1 MTSKQLE
8 GVLEG
13 YSEIIEN
20 YTAYYSV
27 LKERQLLATTTLSF
41 GSNSNNV
48 KERGK
53 VEEAPFNVS

>member
-1 MTSKQLE
+1 MEERLVRVDDEERELDKQSADLM
-8 GVLEG
+8 
-13 YSEIIEN
+13 
-20 YTAYYSV
+20 
-27 LKERQLLATTTLSF
+27 LLATTTLSF